1 MTYTDPSVF
10 LASKVLASKAD
21 KGKVL
26 STPSQKTH
34 ESSQGNKERAG
45 RLRDDVSTSV
55 IAPCICSGSVR
66 VFDVE
71 LNIGLLG
78 IRNTGV
84 RVNGGELIQRN
95 VQSDIPV

>member
-1 MTYTDPSVF
+1 MTYTVHQSSW
-10 LASKVLASKAD
+10 LARRWLVRQIKV
-21 KGKVL
+21 KVL
-26 STPSQKTH
+26 STPSEKTH
-34 ESSQGNKERAG
+34 ESSKGNKERAG

-95 VQSDIPV
+95 V